1 MRKIIKGD
9 DNSEDTKLCPR
20 FNYYIKPH
28 RSECERESCNICYFK
43 DWNLKGVKNETLSNK
58 RG

>member
-1 MRKIIKGD
+1 M
-9 DNSEDTKLCPR
+9 SEDTKLCPR

-43 DWNLKGVKNETLSNK
+43 DWDLKGVKNEKENTK
-58 RG
+58 RNN